1 MNILRFDVPA
11 AQCFHLV
18 VSMDERRHIL
28 ILGGKYCPQISQEQ
42 RKFESCRNLPDWWTF
57 PVQEDI
63 WQFTD
68 G

>member
-1 MNILRFDVPA
+1 MNILRSDIPA
-11 AQCFHLV
+11 AQCFHVV
-18 VSMDERRHIL
+18 VSVDERRHFL
-28 ILGGKYCPQISQEQ
+28 ILGEKYCPQNSQQQ
-42 RKFESCRNLPDWWTF
+42 RMFESCRNLPHRWTF